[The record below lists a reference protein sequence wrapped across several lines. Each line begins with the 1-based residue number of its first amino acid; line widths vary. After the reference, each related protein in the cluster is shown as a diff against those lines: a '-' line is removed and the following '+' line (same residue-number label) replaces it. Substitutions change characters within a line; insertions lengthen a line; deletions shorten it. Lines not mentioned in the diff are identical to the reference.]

1 VIRVT
6 IDIVPGG
13 EEAEKHTVR
22 VIEIGNV
29 TRQEDMRGPVHTYE
43 AREVSGIWMGRELT
57 KPHRFKHG
65 RNDGLEACV
74 RRALVA
80 LYGGETI
87 HGARALYACTE
98 HDDCREHPEVGVACW
113 RERNEGKR

>member
-1 VIRVT
+1 MIRVT

-13 EEAEKHTVR
+13 DEAEKHTVR

-29 TRQEDMRGPVHTYE
+29 TRQEDMGDPVHTYE
-43 AREVSGIWMGRELT
+43 AREVSAIWLRRELT
-57 KPHRFKHG
+57 KPHRFTHD

-80 LYGGETI
+80 LYGGE
-87 HGARALYACTE
+87 R
-98 HDDCREHPEVGVACW
+98 
-113 RERNEGKR
+113 